1 MKNKLKKLGYK
12 EVSNRVFVKETSYHH
27 KVVVELYDK
36 KDIIKYHCCCVNE
49 EVTNS
54 ILAEKKSD
62 EEKLANGMKL
72 RELGYKRGID
82 IEKLGYKPD
91 YFVNKNKYIKDMG
104 LYLLVY
110 RDKKITARILG
121 YGEAFKQYNND
132 LFNVFHEHSILEHEK
147 ESLKY
152 VLSGKA
158 KETIRSIRDGK
169 CKARKG
175 TELHVYVSKVKSV
188 DEKSVYERVFYFD
201 NKNNL
206 RLATGPGGV
215 EHYMGNGKVKVDPF
229 LSEIDYKLEG
239 VRKIAERANKPIIE

>member
-1 MKNKLKKLGYK
+1 MI
-12 EVSNRVFVKETSYHH
+12 
-27 KVVVELYDK
+27 K
-36 KDIIKYHCCCVNE
+36 KDIIKYHYCSVNE

-82 IEKLGYKPD
+82 IEKLGYGTPD

-121 YGEAFKQYNND
+121 YGKAFRQYDND
-132 LFNVFHEHSILEHEK
+132 LFNVFYEHSLSKEEK
-147 ESLKY
+147 DSLKY

-158 KETIRSIRDGK
+158 KETIRSRDGE
-169 CKARKG
+169 CRARKG
-175 TELHVYVSKVKSV
+175 TELHVYVSKTKDKDIDDDVH
-188 DEKSVYERVFYFD
+188 ERVFYFD

-239 VRKIAERANKPIIE
+239 VRKISERANKPIIE